1 MTHDWSDFAS
11 AGLGPQLPLTSGQQA
26 QLVSGVL
33 PSGES
38 NFFDL
43 QQDRQRHFGSGIN
56 SKYDYAKED
65 NGSGVLATAPQDPFF
80 SVSTHNPYRDSK
92 PSGLSDRYYESGIF
106 HYSAIGSGSPPAVNK
121 YGVVTYPTYPLNS
134 GSIFSSG
141 YHQPSGFDARFQ
153 KYIRPQEPRP
163 KQEEPRPD
171 WAFRVMDSYIHH
183 KSWPENKF
191 KPIEIQFIDDYAV
204 ALEYDRYGTYEPN
217 KNGYFN
223 AGFKVENKE

>member
-1 MTHDWSDFAS
+1 MTHDWSDFAN

-26 QLVSGVL
+26 QLVSGIL

-43 QQDRQRHFGSGIN
+43 QQDRQRHRGSGIN
-56 SKYDYAKED
+56 ENYDYAKEAG
-65 NGSGVLATAPQDPFF
+65 GSGVVATYPQDTAFSATPFP
-80 SVSTHNPYRDSK
+80 PYFDSK
-92 PSGLSDRYYESGIF
+92 PSGMADRLYESGIF
-106 HYSAIGSGSPPAVNK
+106 HYSGIGSGSPPAANE

-134 GSIFSSG
+134 GSRFSSG

-163 KQEEPRPD
+163 AQEEPRPD

-183 KSWPENKF
+183 KSYIEVQF
-191 KPIEIQFIDDYAV
+191 RPIEIKFIDDYAV
-204 ALEYDRYGTYEPN
+204 ALEYDRYGTYQPN